1 MEKKLTVKELKKHL
15 LFNEQA
21 RESIYEAE
29 FNYLEEQGEG
39 FIMQN
44 IKKSGLA
51 VGLDTEDMTPIERM
65 ETLLSTA
72 YIFGYGMAIQKHNKA
87 IESLIDDLAK
97 DFKLERK

>member
-1 MEKKLTVKELKKHL
+1 MEKKLTVKELKKRL
-15 LFNEQA
+15 LFSEQA

-29 FNYLEEQGEG
+29 FDYLEEQGEG

-44 IKKSGLA
+44 IKKSGL
-51 VGLDTEDMTPIERM
+51 DTEGMTPIERM